1 MKTYANYRHNAPYS
15 WTFSGKGHLELRV
28 VTSEKNTG
36 LSAGSVPCR
45 LTFPARMDPPRK
57 TERTQDLDG

>member
-1 MKTYANYRHNAPYS
+1 MQTTDIMRHTPGRS
-15 WTFSGKGHLELRV
+15 QEKGHLELRV

-45 LTFPARMDPPRK
+45 LTFPARMDLPRK